1 MQVLVGE
8 PYAKVTFA
16 TEKGNLEIDQ
26 RIQNISTNDLDFDI
40 LSIETSRDLGADD
53 APTFTIVLVFKE
65 FWFDQIHGND
75 LVTIELGRGDNKKP
89 VFFGMVDTIYKTWSY
104 VDLQPKRTITVA
116 GRGFNKALVQFGI
129 GAIQE
134 LDIGYTVA
142 GFFEGQNSGF
152 GKCTPASAIETVLKY
167 YMDKGIDM
175 SFANGKRWKD
185 YVQTIFKENPS
196 DKDESLGNVM
206 DYYSYQ
212 GGLWDYIKELRNAPF
227 YEAFWEIINNKPTFI
242 VRPTPFNPDNW
253 GSLPLYQLDELELVN
268 VQTGRS
274 DLETYTV
281 YSVKGE
287 TIVSSL
293 DMVFGTPL
301 WYRPYYKRY
310 GLRRL
315 EVVSKYISMS
325 AIEEA
330 QGRMANMGTGGMAP
344 GGAMPG
350 GGSTGD
356 GSGEGSG
363 FAPNGGGGGQLGFPT
378 APSAR
383 YSSPFGWRI
392 HPIKKTR
399 RFHYGVD
406 LGATSGTPVY
416 AAESGTVKNI
426 RYDGARG
433 NYIDIQHNNG
443 LVTRY
448 QHLIRKPNF
457 RIGATVQKGQQIA
470 NVGSTGMST
479 GAHLHFEV
487 HVNGK
492 AVDPAPYIGLGSKKK
507 RKGGKGD
514 GGIPISVPTRSIKWE
529 VNEKKKTS
537 AEKKLDEGRKVFD
550 EQTRA
555 MTDEKIKAYEKEL
568 KSKRED
574 KIAAFSKDVSV
585 TNLLSKEALE
595 KHLKE
600 KNAKIKAL
608 EDADKESV
616 KEYADKLR
624 AENGISQNSE
634 ISVGEGGVSQKT
646 IDLFN
651 WNIKNNI
658 MENGTVTVR
667 GNALYQIGT
676 RLLMPSSQ
684 IEYYVENVS
693 HHFIWGDGWTTDLA
707 VTRGLLLGD
716 RFKKPWNEYELITSD
731 DLYEISGI
739 QPTMQQIPTDSGGD
753 MSGGNGSSGGGA
765 NAMPLTPTNDPTGFR
780 KKLKACA
787 LKRTGQP
794 YSNALRMDSSDSHSD
809 CSSLVYKSVMDALGR
824 NWRGTNAPGT
834 RNGQMQCSLWYEVP
848 MSQAKPWDIVW
859 RPGHTEFITDEGGT
873 FGAHSGSEPAAKRK
887 NFNPSR
893 WQKCYRVC
901 VLPKG

>member
-16 TEKGNLEIDQ
+16 TEEGNLEIDQ
-26 RIQNISTNDLDFDI
+26 TIQNINTGDLDFDI

-65 FWFDQIHGND
+65 YWFNQIHGND
-75 LVTIELGRGDNKKP
+75 LVCIELGRGNEKKP

-134 LDIGYTVA
+134 LDVGYTVA
-142 GFFEGQNSGF
+142 GFFEGQTAGF
-152 GKCTPASAIETVLKY
+152 GQCTPATAIETVLSY

-175 SFANGKRWKD
+175 GFANGKRWKD
-185 YVQTIFKENPS
+185 YVETIYEENPD

-206 DYYSYQ
+206 NYYSYQ

-227 YEAFWEIINNKPTFI
+227 YEAFWEVVNGKPTFI
-242 VRPTPFNPDNW
+242 VRPTPFNPENW
-253 GSLPLYQLDELELVN
+253 QELPLVQLDELELVN
-268 VQTGRS
+268 SQTGRS

-287 TIVSSL
+287 SIVSSL

-330 QGRMANMGTGGMAP
+330 QSRMANMGPEGM
-344 GGAMPG
+344 MPG
-350 GGSTGD
+350 GPMGD
-356 GSGEGSG
+356 GSGEGGG

-378 APSAR
+378 ATSAR
-383 YSSPFGWRI
+383 FSSPFGWRI
-392 HPIKKTR
+392 HPIKKKRT
-399 RFHYGVD
+399 FHYGVD
-406 LGATSGTPVY
+406 LSTPSGTPVY
-416 AAESGTVKNI
+416 AAESGMVKNI
-426 RYDGARG
+426 TYDGARG

-443 LVTRY
+443 LLTRY

-457 RIGATVQKGQQIA
+457 RIGASVQRGQQIA
-470 NVGSTGMST
+470 QVGSTGMST

-492 AVDPAPYIGLGSKKK
+492 AVDPAPYIGLGSKKN
-507 RKGGKGD
+507 GGKGG
-514 GGIPISVPTRSIKWE
+514 GGIAEPVPIKSVEWI
-529 VNEKKKTS
+529 VNKKKQTPS
-537 AEKKLDEGRKVFD
+537 EKKLEEGRKIYD
-550 EQTRA
+550 EQARSQA
-555 MTDEKIKAYEKEL
+555 EDKIKAYEKEL
-568 KSKRED
+568 KDKREQ
-574 KIAAFSKDVSV
+574 KIAAMNKDVAFM
-585 TNLLSKEALE
+585 NRLSKNAME

-600 KNAKIKAL
+600 KDTKVKAMEEADAKSLKEYVDKIRG
-608 EDADKESV
+608 ETGVDADSESG
-616 KEYADKLR
+616 D
-624 AENGISQNSE
+624 GD
-634 ISVGEGGVSQKT
+634 GGVSKKA

-651 WNIKNNI
+651 WNIKNNV

-684 IEYYVENVS
+684 IEYYIENVS
-693 HHFIWGDGWTTDLA
+693 HHFIWSEGWTTDLA
-707 VTRGLLLGD
+707 VTRGLPYGE
-716 RFKKPWNEYELITSD
+716 RFTKPWNEYELITND
-731 DLYEISGI
+731 DIFEISGI
-739 QPTMQQIPTDSGGD
+739 EPTMQQMPTDMGY
-753 MSGGNGSSGGGA
+753 GSSGGTIVT
-765 NAMPLTPTNDPTGFR
+765 PLNMTNDPTGFR
-780 KKLKACA
+780 RRLKACA
-787 LKRTGQP
+787 LKREGQP
-794 YSNALRMDSSDSHSD
+794 YSNALRMDASDSHSD
-809 CSSLVYKSVMDALGR
+809 CSSLVYKTVMDALGR
-824 NWRGTNAPGT
+824 NWRGTSAPNT
-834 RNGQMQCSLWYEVP
+834 KSNQMRCSLWYEVP
-848 MSQAKPWDIVW
+848 LKDAKPWDILW
-859 RPGHTEFITDEGGT
+859 RPGHTEFLTDEGGT

-887 NFNPSR
+887 TYNPSR
-893 WQKCYRVC
+893 WQKCYRVA
-901 VLPKG
+901 VLPRG

>member
-16 TEKGNLEIDQ
+16 TEEGNLEIDQ
-26 RIQNISTNDLDFDI
+26 KIQNINTGDLDFDI

-65 FWFDQIHGND
+65 YWFNQIHGND
-75 LVTIELGRGDNKKP
+75 LVCIELGRGNEKKP

-134 LDIGYTVA
+134 LDVGYTVA
-142 GFFEGQNSGF
+142 GFFEGQTAGF
-152 GKCTPASAIETVLKY
+152 GQCTPATAIETVLNY

-175 SFANGKRWKD
+175 GFANGKRWKD
-185 YVQTIFKENPS
+185 YVGTVFKENPD

-206 DYYSYQ
+206 NYYSYQ

-227 YEAFWEIINNKPTFI
+227 YEAFWEVVNGKPTFI
-242 VRPTPFNPDNW
+242 VRPTPFNPENW
-253 GSLPLYQLDELELVN
+253 KALPLVQLDELELVN
-268 VQTGRS
+268 SQTGRS

-287 TIVSSL
+287 SIVSSL

-301 WYRPYYKRY
+301 WYKPYYKRY

-330 QGRMANMGTGGMAP
+330 QSRMANMGPGGM
-344 GGAMPG
+344 MPG
-350 GGSTGD
+350 GPMGD
-356 GSGEGSG
+356 GSGEGGTIGTG
-363 FAPNGGGGGQLGFPT
+363 FAPNGGGTAQLGFPT
-378 APSAR
+378 DPDAR
-383 YSSPFGWRI
+383 FTSPYGPRWG
-392 HPIKKTR
+392 
-399 RFHYGVD
+399 RFHHGVD
-406 LGATSGTPVY
+406 LAKKGTVPIY
-416 AAESGTVKNI
+416 AAESGTISKIAND
-426 RYDGARG
+426 RFRG
-433 NYIDIQHNNG
+433 NYVDVQHNSG
-443 LVTRY
+443 LLTRY
-448 QHLIRKPNF
+448 QHLRRKPDL
-457 RIGATVQKGQQIA
+457 RIGQQVRRGQQIA
-470 NVGSTGMST
+470 IMGSTGKST
-479 GAHLHFEV
+479 GQHLHFEV

-492 AVDPAPYIGLGSKKK
+492 DVNPAPYIGLGSKKK
-507 RKGGKGD
+507 KGKKGG
-514 GGIPISVPTRSIKWE
+514 GGIAEPVPISSIEWK
-529 VNEKKKTS
+529 VNEKKQTPS
-537 AEKKLDEGRKVFD
+537 EKKLEEGRKIYD
-550 EQTRA
+550 EQTRSQ
-555 MTDEKIKAYEKEL
+555 TEEKIKAYEKEL
-568 KSKRED
+568 KNKREQ
-574 KIAAFSKDVSV
+574 KIAAMNKDVAF
-585 TNLLSKEALE
+585 TNRLSKEALE

-600 KNAKIKAL
+600 KGTKIKAL
-608 EDADKESV
+608 EDADAKSL

-624 AENGISQNSE
+624 NDTGSGAASE
-634 ISVGEGGVSQKT
+634 EGDGGVSKKA

-651 WNIKNNI
+651 WNIKNNV

-684 IEYYVENVS
+684 IEYYIENVS
-693 HHFIWGDGWTTDLA
+693 HHFIWSEGWTTDLA
-707 VTRGLLLGD
+707 VTRGLPYGE
-716 RFKKPWNEYELITSD
+716 RFTKPWNEYELITND
-731 DLYEISGI
+731 DIFEISGI
-739 QPTMQQIPTDSGGD
+739 EPTMQQMPTDMGY
-753 MSGGNGSSGGGA
+753 GSSGGA
-765 NAMPLTPTNDPTGFR
+765 VVTPLDMTNDPTGFR
-780 KKLKACA
+780 RKLKACA

-824 NWRGTNAPGT
+824 NWRGTSAPNT
-834 RNGQMQCSLWYEVP
+834 QSNQMRCSLWYEVP
-848 MSQAKPWDIVW
+848 LKDAKPWDILW
-859 RPGHTEFITDEGGT
+859 RPGHTEFLTDEGGT

-887 NFNPSR
+887 TYNPSR
-893 WQKCYRVC
+893 WQKCYRVA
-901 VLPKG
+901 VLPRG